1 MERFIN
7 DYGTRCMRVL
17 TILILWAG
25 LLCHGH
31 AWGNDASGLTLNL
44 YIDEDHPELQFLLGS
59 PIKLTMV
66 IANTSERPIHTERGF
81 SQVEL
86 YHSLFITDPGGKRH
100 TVGPGTTAH
109 KMPPPFFIN
118 GLAWSL
124 AETLTADWVRS
135 ANIYDLCELLPMMKK
150 TPGWY
155 TIEAQQPFVRFAS
168 YIQDPGLG
176 LLGQQDYPENWHG
189 TVNSE
194 KMQIYVSPSGGAQL
208 QVQVTI
214 VKNGSENPLGQV
226 PVRVFENT
234 GTDSYNP
241 FCDFDSDG
249 DIDGSDLSVFAADF
263 GRTGC
268 NNDCK
273 GDFDNDQDVDGSDLS
288 VFAASFGT
296 TGGFVPHSSWSTLEP
311 LMVGTSNFEGRVVW
325 DSRFACLPEDKY
337 AVVGYYQGEYE
348 LSLIAPGTGVGWNTG
363 CTGSI
368 ERIISFNEAQPDN
381 GMISISGGAYN
392 YPEGLIYRAS
402 FSMYVT
408 GPNAP
413 SGWLKYYY
421 SRTRMNFMSTEITEV
436 SVTGNTHTISG
447 SGKVNDA
454 EGFTFVAQ
462 VIDGVPDIFGI
473 TIYKPNG
480 SIHYSAGPE
489 TIAGGDLI
497 ISNL

>member
-1 MERFIN
+1 MKRLIN
-7 DYGTRCMRVL
+7 YYGTRCLRAL
-17 TILILWAG
+17 AILFLGTGI
-25 LLCHGH
+25 LCHGQV
-31 AWGNDASGLTLNL
+31 WGYESSGLTLSL
-44 YIDEDHPELQFLLGS
+44 HADPDHADLKFILGEA
-59 PIKLTMV
+59 ITLIMV
-66 IANTSERPIHTERGF
+66 ISNDTHGPIATDRGF

-86 YHSLFITDPGGKRH
+86 HHSLIVIDPGGKRH
-100 TVGPGTTAH
+100 ELRQENEAH
-109 KMPPPFFIN
+109 GMPPPFFLN
-118 GLAWSL
+118 DQPWGH
-124 AETLTADWVRS
+124 AETLRADWVRS
-135 ANIYDLCELLPMMKK
+135 VTIEDLTELIPMMK
-150 TPGWY
+150 TTAGWY
-155 TIEAQQPFVRFAS
+155 TIEAQQPFVRYARTG
-168 YIQDPGLG
+168 QDAGLGFLG
-176 LLGQQDYPENWHG
+176 LLDHSENWPG

-208 QVQVTI
+208 QVQVMI

-234 GTDSYNP
+234 GSDSYNP
-241 FCDFDSDG
+241 LCDFDSNG
-249 DIDGSDLSVFAADF
+249 DIDDSDLSVFAADF
-263 GRTGC
+263 GRTDC

-273 GDFDNDQDVDGSDLS
+273 GGFDNDQDVDGSDLS

-296 TGGFVPHSSWSTLEP
+296 TGGFAPQSSWSTLEP

-421 SRTRMNFMSTEITEV
+421 SRTRMNFMSTEITGL

-462 VIDGVPDIFGI
+462 IIDGVPDIFGI